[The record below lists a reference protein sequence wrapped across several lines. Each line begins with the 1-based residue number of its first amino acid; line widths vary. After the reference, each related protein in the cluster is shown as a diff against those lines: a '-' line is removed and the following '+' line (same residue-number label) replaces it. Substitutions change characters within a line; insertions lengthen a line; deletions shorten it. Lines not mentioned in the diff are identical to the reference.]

1 MPHQALQ
8 DLQRYTGIQHVHRIG
23 MAERMWR
30 DRDRE
35 RHTISGSGDNRFPNP
50 DPDRSV
56 RHFPDPRF
64 LCPAGSFITLFQR
77 NFQCCDHR
85 LQLADVPGVGERNQ
99 PVSLLSQLAFF
110 LPSWRL
116 FRSVVSGSQAA
127 QTDTEARAKNPPASA
142 PVCFINARTGVPQ
155 CGQQHLAAQIRDV
168 MEQGTHFR
176 SQQIFRQFI
185 MNHRHLAKCQSCRII
200 NDNRKLWR
208 LYRQNTLPVPWL
220 QTGCV

>member
-1 MPHQALQ
+1 
-8 DLQRYTGIQHVHRIG
+8 
-23 MAERMWR
+23 MWR

-50 DPDRSV
+50 GPDRSV

-64 LCPAGSFITLFQR
+64 LCPAGSFITPFQR
-77 NFQCCDHR
+77 NFQCCYHR

-99 PVSLLSQLAFF
+99 PVSLLAGWHSSCRPGGFF
-110 LPSWRL
+110 GPL
-116 FRSVVSGSQAA
+116 FQGRKLHKRIRRR
-127 QTDTEARAKNPPASA
+127 ERKIPPRQRQ
-142 PVCFINARTGVPQ
+142 CFINARTGVPQ

-200 NDNRKLWR
+200 NDNRKLWKLSGRIHCRYHGCR
-208 LYRQNTLPVPWL
+208 LAVYN
-220 QTGCV
+220 GA

>member
-1 MPHQALQ
+1 
-8 DLQRYTGIQHVHRIG
+8 
-23 MAERMWR
+23 MWR

-35 RHTISGSGDNRFPNP
+35 RHTISGNGDNRFPNP
-50 DPDRSV
+50 GPDRSV

-64 LCPAGSFITLFQR
+64 LCPAGSFITPFQR

-99 PVSLLSQLAFF
+99 PVSLLGRLAFF

-127 QTDTEARAKNPPASA
+127 QTDTEARAKNPPRQRQ
-142 PVCFINARTGVPQ
+142 CFINARIGVPQ